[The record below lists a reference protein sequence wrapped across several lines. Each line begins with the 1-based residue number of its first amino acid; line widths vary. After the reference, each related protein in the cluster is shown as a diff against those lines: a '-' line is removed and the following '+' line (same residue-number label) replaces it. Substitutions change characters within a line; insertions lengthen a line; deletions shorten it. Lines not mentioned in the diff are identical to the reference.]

1 MNNGTRKRNI
11 FDLDENDGQEEQE
24 LQPLDERDVPK
35 PV

>member
-11 FDLDENDGQEEQE
+11 VDLDENDGQEEQE
-24 LQPLDERDVPK
+24 QPLDEGDVPK